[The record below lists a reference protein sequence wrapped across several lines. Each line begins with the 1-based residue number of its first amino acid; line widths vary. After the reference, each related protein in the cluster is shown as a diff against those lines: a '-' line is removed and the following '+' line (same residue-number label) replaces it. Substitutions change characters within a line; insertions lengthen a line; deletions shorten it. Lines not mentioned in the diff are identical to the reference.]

1 MYGVGEQV
9 DERYLKDVQED
20 ILKLNRLLYSLKLQF
35 NHLFPD
41 SKEHE
46 ISDQE
51 TALFKN

>member
-1 MYGVGEQV
+1 MYGVGENV
-9 DERYLKDVQED
+9 DERYLKEVQQD
-20 ILKLNRLLYSLKLQF
+20 ILALNKFIFRLKLQF

-51 TALFKN
+51 RALFNF